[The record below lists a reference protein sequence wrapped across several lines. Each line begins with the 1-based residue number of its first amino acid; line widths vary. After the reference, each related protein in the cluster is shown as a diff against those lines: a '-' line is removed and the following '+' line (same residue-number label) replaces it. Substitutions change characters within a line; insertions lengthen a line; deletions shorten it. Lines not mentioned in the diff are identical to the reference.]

1 MSISTSIH
9 FGQLNTSAEGNG
21 YSIYLRLHLS
31 ILKTLLAS
39 FDEEV
44 FCFATVL
51 LCCLRH
57 AVFARYIRDVNLNSA
72 HFVLAETSMSLES
85 ARISRWHAHPSFPWW
100 IVTGVH
106 MYACVSLFWGYLTV
120 DNLLLLINSDT
131 SISSSGKA
139 ADSGPCAF
147 LPPSPKSSSNRPR
160 HVFFKYSNLVKVLPD
175 HCFHRLHAVR
185 LTELQK
191 TRVSPRNPKMQ
202 SKQMRNIQ
210 VKRPWPTRKVLVSLA
225 CSVLLPTFKGIYTMK

>member
-72 HFVLAETSMSLES
+72 HFVLAETSMSLVS
-85 ARISRWHAHPSFPWW
+85 ARISRWHAHPSFPWG
-100 IVTGVH
+100 IFMLCVH
-106 MYACVSLFWGYLTV
+106 MCAFVSLFWGYLTIV
-120 DNLLLLINSDT
+120 NLLLLINSDT
-131 SISSSGKA
+131 SISSSGEA
-139 ADSGPCAF
+139 PDSRPCAF
-147 LPPSPKSSSNRPR
+147 LPTSPKSSSNRPR
-160 HVFFKYSNLVKVLPD
+160 HIFFKYSNLVKVNY
-175 HCFHRLHAVR
+175 FHRLHAVR
-185 LTELQK
+185 LAELQK
-191 TRVSPRNPKMQ
+191 TRVSPRNLKLQ

-210 VKRPWPTRKVLVSLA
+210 VKRPWPTSKVLVSLA